1 MMKDKLNIYSKNIT
15 SSNGEDGILSYII
28 NCLDGKIINNCCEF
42 GAWDGIFA
50 SNCFNLW
57 SNQEWSAILIESDK
71 NRYEDLLKN
80 TKDFNN
86 VKTHNCIVEVKGK
99 NSLDNLFFTNN
110 YSNDLGVLSID
121 IDSFDYHI
129 WKNLKFVNPQI
140 VIIEHNLFIPGYIN
154 YHDPEDESYLRCSAK
169 ALEILGLEKGYK
181 LICCTLSN
189 CIFIMEDLFDEKK
202 FPDYPVEYLF
212 DYSKIQSQIL
222 MTGTNDN
229 RFPILSKKISK
240 GRKTLYKLYY
250 WAQSLF
256 KSDVNYISPS
266 NKMKNHLKKFD
277 LDS

>member
-1 MMKDKLNIYSKNIT
+1 MQDRLNIYSNNIT
-15 SSNGEDGILSYII
+15 SQHGEDGILNYII
-28 NCLDGKIINNCCEF
+28 GSLEEKIIHTCCEF
-42 GAWDGIFA
+42 GAWDGVFA

-57 SNQEWSAILIESDK
+57 NTQEWSAVLIESDRDLYKALLNNTNDFK
-71 NRYEDLLKN
+71 N
-80 TKDFNN
+80 
-86 VKTHNCIVEVKGK
+86 VISHNCFVESSKN
-99 NSLDNLFFTNN
+99 NSLDDIFIKNN
-110 YSNDLGVLSID
+110 YPKDLGLLSID

-129 WKNLKFVNPQI
+129 WKNLNYVNPQI
-140 VIIEHNLFIPGYIN
+140 VVIEHNIFIPGYID

-169 ALEILGLEKGYK
+169 SLEKLGKKKGYK

-189 CIFIMEDLFDEKK
+189 CIFIKKDLFDNKK
-202 FPDYPVEYLF
+202 FPEYPVEYLF

-240 GRKTLYKLYY
+240 GRKTLYKFYY